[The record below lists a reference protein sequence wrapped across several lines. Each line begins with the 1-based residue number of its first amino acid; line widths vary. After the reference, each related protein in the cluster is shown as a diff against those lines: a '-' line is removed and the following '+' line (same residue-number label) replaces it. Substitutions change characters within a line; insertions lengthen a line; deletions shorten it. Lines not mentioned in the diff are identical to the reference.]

1 MSDSPHSPQPTPKK
15 LVEALQSACGAPQIL
30 AAVARATW
38 DKERAGA
45 ECPADRIPTAEA
57 LVEWIPDAPPDSAP
71 ATLASATA
79 DTAPAAV
86 ESAHADY
93 LSQGPPHPLGHLVRL
108 WQESRPLPPDS
119 RATGIMP
126 QTLPLRAATPA
137 RKDTLVDPADSTAWP
152 VLGPVEPPYETG
164 WLPGFELTP
173 SKVTPAPPL
182 VIYDAADHT
191 STSRGGGANLALR
204 LAVEL
209 LMAVPRHE
217 RAYRGRRVVEMTLE
231 ELLAWLWPNGAPSPS
246 RYWPSLRI
254 ALRALHNAQIPFG
267 DKELWQPFAVRLLP
281 RQPLHPSARLRF
293 EVEMP
298 PGSQAGPR
306 IYRPTLRA
314 YGLRNATAYRA
325 WLSLSYMWHE
335 HLVKPRMRPTGVRW
349 EIAPPQLPQVR
360 RDKQTGGILDAHGK
374 PVLRPNGAPQL
385 QSTHPAAVPILNEDG
400 TPATTRN
407 GEMDRL
413 PELGPDD
420 LVVLTHPNPG
430 KLSGPARRKARQR
443 ARTTIDKMA
452 ARQDIELEESGDGVR
467 ILPPLDIAK
476 RFRR

>member
-1 MSDSPHSPQPTPKK
+1 MSDTPTPTPPK
-15 LVEALQSACGAPQIL
+15 LVEALQSARGATQIL
-30 AAVARATW
+30 TAVARATW
-38 DKERAGA
+38 DKERSGA
-45 ECPADRIPTAEA
+45 DCPEDRIPTAES

-71 ATLASATA
+71 PALAAASS
-79 DTAPAAV
+79 DTAAAAV
-86 ESAHADY
+86 EAAHDDY
-93 LSQGPPHPLGHLVRL
+93 LSNGPPHPLGPIVRL
-108 WQESRPLPPDS
+108 WQERRPLPPDR

-137 RKDTLVDPADSTAWP
+137 RKDILVDPDDPRSVWP
-152 VLGPVEPPYETG
+152 ALGPVEPPYETG
-164 WLPGFELTP
+164 WLPGFELPP

-182 VIYDAADHT
+182 VIYDAAEHS

-209 LMAVPRHE
+209 LMAVPRQE
-217 RAYRGRRVVEMTLE
+217 RAYRGRRVIEMTLG
-231 ELLAWLWPNGAPSPS
+231 ELLAWLWPNGPPSPA
-246 RYWPSLRI
+246 RYWPNLRI
-254 ALRALHNAQIPFG
+254 ALRALHNAQIPCSG
-267 DKELWQPFAVRLLP
+267 GKELWQPFAVRLLP
-281 RQPLHPSARLRF
+281 RHPLHPSARLRF

-306 IYRPTLRA
+306 IYRPTLRG

-349 EIAPPQLPQVR
+349 EIAPPRLPQVR

-400 TPATTRN
+400 TPATIRN
-407 GEMDRL
+407 SEMDRL

-430 KLSGPARRKARQR
+430 KLIGSTRRKARSDAR
-443 ARTTIDKMA
+443 ATIKKIA
-452 ARQDIELEESGDGVR
+452 AAHDVVLEESGDGVR
-467 ILPPLDIAK
+467 ILPPLDITE

>member
-1 MSDSPHSPQPTPKK
+1 MPPTSDAAPSATPGR
-15 LVEALQSACGAPQIL
+15 EELQAARGATQIL
-30 AAVARATW
+30 TAVARATW
-38 DKERAGA
+38 FKER
-45 ECPADRIPTAEA
+45 EDPDCPPDRIPTAEV
-57 LVEWIPDAPPDSAP
+57 LVEWLPDAPPDSTP
-71 ATLASATA
+71 PVLAGATA
-79 DTAPAAV
+79 ATAPAAV
-86 ESAHADY
+86 EAAHAEY
-93 LSQGPPHPLGHLVRL
+93 LSEGPPHPLGRIVRL
-108 WQESRPLPPDS
+108 WQERRPQPPDR

-137 RKDTLVDPADSTAWP
+137 RKDTLVEPADSTAWP
-152 VLGPVEPPYETG
+152 ALGPVEPPYETG
-164 WLPGFELTP
+164 WLPGFEVTP

-182 VIYDAADHT
+182 VIYDAAEQT

-209 LMAVPRHE
+209 LMAVPRRE
-217 RAYRGRRVVEMTLE
+217 RAYRGRRVIEMTLG
-231 ELLAWLWPNGAPSPS
+231 ELLEWLWPNGAPSPA
-246 RYWPSLRI
+246 RYWPNLRI
-254 ALRALHNAQIPFG
+254 ALRALHNAQIPYG

-281 RQPLHPSARLRF
+281 RHPLHRSARLRF

-298 PGSQAGPR
+298 PGSQAGAR

-325 WLSLSYMWHE
+325 WLSLSYIWHE

-349 EIAPPQLPQVR
+349 EIAPPRLAQVR
-360 RDKQTGGILDAHGK
+360 RDKQTDGLLDAHGK

-400 TPATTRN
+400 TPATIRN

-420 LVVLTHPNPG
+420 LVVLTHPHPG
-430 KLSGPARRKARQR
+430 QLSGATRRKAVQR
-443 ARTTIDKMA
+443 ARATIHKMA
-452 ARQDIELEESGDGVR
+452 AAQDIVLEESGDGVR
-467 ILPPLDIAK
+467 ILPPLDITK
-476 RFRR
+476 RFRS

>member
-1 MSDSPHSPQPTPKK
+1 MPPTSDTAPSSTPGRG
-15 LVEALQSACGAPQIL
+15 ELQAARGAAQIL

-38 DKERAGA
+38 FKERDDGD
-45 ECPADRIPTAEA
+45 CPGDRIPTPAA
-57 LVEWIPDAPPDSAP
+57 LVEWIPAAPPDSAP
-71 ATLASATA
+71 PALASATA
-79 DTAPAAV
+79 DTAAAAV
-86 ESAHADY
+86 EAAHDDY
-93 LSQGPPHPLGHLVRL
+93 LELGPPHPLGRIVRL
-108 WQESRPLPPDS
+108 WQESRPLPPDR

-137 RKDTLVDPADSTAWP
+137 RKDTLADPADSTAWP
-152 VLGPVEPPYETG
+152 ALGPVEPPYETG
-164 WLPGFELTP
+164 WLPGFESPP

-209 LMAVPRHE
+209 LMAVPRYE
-217 RAYRGRRVVEMTLE
+217 RAYRGRRVIEMTLG

-246 RYWPSLRI
+246 RYWPNLRI

-281 RQPLHPSARLRF
+281 RHPLHPSARLRF

-314 YGLRNATAYRA
+314 YGLRTATAYRA

-400 TPATTRN
+400 EPAVIHN

-420 LVVLTHPNPG
+420 LVVLTHPNPATLVDG
-430 KLSGPARRKARQR
+430 ARRIARHR
-443 ARTTIDKMA
+443 ARATIEKMA
-452 ARQDIELEESGDGVR
+452 AEQDVVLEESGDGVR